1 MSDESWHKVAGE
13 ADVDPDEPLR
23 VRVGDAQIA
32 LCNVD
37 GTIYAIDNI
46 CTHEYAELSDGFI
59 EGDCIECPLHQA
71 QFHIPTGKALGP
83 PADED
88 LATYPVKVE
97 NGDVFVQLLAAGN
110 DPA

>member
-1 MSDESWHKVAGE
+1 MSEDGWQKVADES
-13 ADVDPDEPLR
+13 DVEPDEPLR
-23 VRVGDAQIA
+23 VRVGSAQIA

-71 QFHIPTGKALGP
+71 QFHIPTGQALGP

-97 NGDVFVQLLAAGN
+97 DGAVYVRLSPDQ
-110 DPA
+110 